1 MTIAAVSA
9 ATDNT
14 TIALGD
20 SSETPMAESPNANSS
35 ISIQSDN
42 TSSVSEDDEKL
53 SSENSGK
60 LLVSDDE
67 TKEIF
72 YDNKYYLFRG
82 DCWTINNNFESSASI
97 TSDTVNDLTITGVF
111 RTQSDCVGLY
121 WNSQDIINH
130 PYISYGNR
138 SNYTDVVL
146 EFDYKMTGCMD
157 FSNTVITI
165 EANTGE
171 TYYLSM
177 NRFVKN
183 NHLKLDFNKLTLI
196 AGKHIHKQERQAD
209 NSIERNQPECGKPEV
224 HHVFNSTFKFHR
236 QLQPVYHNEKHKL
249 HMPDIQHHRHQRR
262 NMQRATTAGTPPIQ
276 TMRRL

>member
-236 QLQPVYHNEKHKL
+236 QLQPVYHNEKHNQL
-249 HMPDIQHHRHQRR
+249 IFQNLYYR
-262 NMQRATTAGTPPIQ
+262 
-276 TMRRL
+276 